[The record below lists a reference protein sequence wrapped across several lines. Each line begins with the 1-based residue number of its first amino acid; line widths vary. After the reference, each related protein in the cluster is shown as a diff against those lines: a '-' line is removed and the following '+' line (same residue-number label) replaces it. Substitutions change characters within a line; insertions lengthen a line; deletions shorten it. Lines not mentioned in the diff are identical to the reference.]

1 MDKNKLFIIVAG
13 NNPISQDAYSARK
26 GWEQYRYYWLRE
38 IYGGKTVEY
47 NYLQML
53 DESGDIV
60 RARVVGKEGVEK
72 IAYIHGV
79 NPEDTDLNARLN
91 RILRIR
97 LKKVKRKT

>member
-60 RARVVGKEGVEK
+60 RVEK